1 MFKASV
7 IAFTILIC
15 GAMLAIA
22 HYDANFAQLPKSV
35 LIKRAAWYRGDV
47 APSAAKMVRDG
58 LGEGADFSYWQ
69 CYEDPAI
76 GSPDGPIAQLDRV
89 TDFYS
94 VGCRFESCWD
104 RH

>member
-35 LIKRAAWYRGDV
+35 LIKRAA
-47 APSAAKMVRDG
+47 
-58 LGEGADFSYWQ
+58 
-69 CYEDPAI
+69 
-76 GSPDGPIAQLDRV
+76 
-89 TDFYS
+89 
-94 VGCRFESCWD
+94 
-104 RH
+104 